1 LKSTI
6 YILSGLGVDK
16 RVFNLIDFG
25 ENKVEYIDWINP
37 ILNESIESYA
47 QRISS
52 AIKDKEPILIGLSF
66 GGIIATEIAKIIR
79 IKHVIYVSSAKN
91 YDELPSYYRLIGK
104 LKLHRIIPTSF
115 LKSSNLFTYWF
126 FGVSTDREKR
136 LLKRILNDTN
146 SLFLEWAIN
155 RIVKWDNIYKPDS
168 YSCIHGTK
176 DRIIPIRSISNTNK
190 IEKAGHFAVVT
201 NHKEISNFLKEELN
215 KLNS

>member
-1 LKSTI
+1 LKDTI

-25 ENKVEYIDWINP
+25 DNKVEYIDWIDP
-37 ILNESIESYA
+37 IFKESIESYS

-79 IKHVIYVSSAKN
+79 TKHVIYISSVKIFN
-91 YDELPSYYRLIGK
+91 ELPSYFRLIGK

-115 LKSSNLFTYWF
+115 LKSSNLITYWF

-136 LLKRILNDTN
+136 LLKRILNDTDSN
-146 SLFLEWAIN
+146 FLKWAIN
-155 RIVKWDNIYKPDS
+155 QIVKWDNTIKPNS
-168 YSCIHGTK
+168 YSCVHGSK
-176 DRIIPIRSISNTNK
+176 DRIIPIRNILNTNK
-190 IEKAGHFAVVT
+190 IENAGHFAVVT
-201 NHKEISNFLKEELN
+201 NHKEISAFLNEELRKIN
-215 KLNS
+215 Y